1 MKGSESASSLLSKK
15 KRQMKK
21 VLQERRT
28 SQDSFEKLRSNFE
41 LAVRLQPKHKL
52 QRYESLERL
61 KEDFTEVS
69 PIPSMSRQMI
79 HNNETEQSAEFK
91 LINLNCTSV
100 QPKSPHP
107 GL

>member
-52 QRYESLERL
+52 
-61 KEDFTEVS
+61 
-69 PIPSMSRQMI
+69 
-79 HNNETEQSAEFK
+79 
-91 LINLNCTSV
+91 
-100 QPKSPHP
+100 
-107 GL
+107 